1 MSKNLSRREF
11 LKIAAATG
19 GIAAAAGIGIPM
31 LAGEKGLVFP
41 VNDSYWALEQP
52 LANAPLHE
60 DIAVDVAII
69 GGGYTGLSTA
79 WHLAT
84 RAPGL
89 KIALLEAKQ
98 CGYGAS
104 GRHGGMVLTQ
114 PGVEAFEIMHDLET
128 HKLTYEATV
137 AGMKELQQVVQST
150 GIDCDLQLNGFVHTF
165 LDEEDWPYY
174 ETYLKDAQQAG
185 IPVELWDAEQT
196 ARKLGS
202 ELFAGAMFDANG
214 GSVHAMKLI
223 KAQKAA
229 AERAGAVIYEDSVV
243 LDIEEGEIVRL
254 RVGEAGHTVNA
265 KAIVLATNAYT
276 SKLGYFKSQVMP
288 VHAQTAVTPPLS
300 AQQLADIAWE
310 SRLPFYDSRNM
321 LFHMV
326 LTPDNRIVV
335 GGGDAKYGFRNDL
348 EYRGNLQ
355 QVGAMMLG
363 ELTTMYPALQGI
375 HLDYVW
381 DGVLGM
387 SYDGTPSVGVTG
399 KHRNIYHGLAYSG
412 QGVNLSWVFGD
423 VIAAL
428 HQGQPHP
435 WLETPYANNK
445 LSYIPP
451 EPFRWIG
458 GEGMMKYYSWQDR
471 QITNA
476 SR

>member
-1 MSKNLSRREF
+1 MSKALSRRDF

-19 GIAAAAGIGIPM
+19 GVAAAAGVGIPL
-31 LAGEKGLVFP
+31 LAGEKDLVFP
-41 VNDSYWALEQP
+41 VNDSYWAREQP
-52 LANAPLHE
+52 QANAPLAE
-60 DIAVDVAII
+60 DITVDVAII
-69 GGGYTGLSTA
+69 GGGYTGLSSA

-89 KIALLEAKQ
+89 KIALLEARQ
-98 CGYGAS
+98 CGHGAS
-104 GRHGGMVLTQ
+104 GRHGGMVLSQ

-128 HKLTYEATV
+128 HKRTYDVTA

-150 GIDCDLQLNGFVHTF
+150 GIDCDLQLEGFLHTF
-165 LDEEDWPYY
+165 LDEEDRPYY
-174 ETYLKDAQQAG
+174 EEYLEEARQAG

-196 ARKLGS
+196 AHALGS
-202 ELFAGAMFDANG
+202 ERFAGAMFDPNG
-214 GSVHAMKLI
+214 GSVHAMKLV

-229 AERAGAVIYEDSVV
+229 AMQAGAVIYEDSAV
-243 LDIEEGEIVRL
+243 LDIEEGELMRL
-254 RVGEAGHTVNA
+254 RVGAAGHTVTA
-265 KAIVLATNAYT
+265 PAIVLATNAYT
-276 SKLGYFKSQVMP
+276 SKLGYFQSQVMP
-288 VHAQTAVTPPLS
+288 VHAQTAVTTPLS
-300 AQQLADIAWE
+300 TQQLEAIAWN

-321 LFHMV
+321 LFHVV

-335 GGGDAKYGFRNDL
+335 GGGDAKYEFRNDL
-348 EYRGNLQ
+348 QYRGNLK
-355 QVGAMMLG
+355 QVGEMMLN
-363 ELTTMYPALQGI
+363 ELIVMYPALQGI
-375 HLDYVW
+375 RFDYVW

-435 WLETPYANNK
+435 WLETPYGNNK
-445 LSYIPP
+445 LPYIPP

-458 GEGMMKYYSWQDR
+458 AEGMMKYYSWQDR
-471 QITNA
+471 RANQDN
-476 SR
+476 R